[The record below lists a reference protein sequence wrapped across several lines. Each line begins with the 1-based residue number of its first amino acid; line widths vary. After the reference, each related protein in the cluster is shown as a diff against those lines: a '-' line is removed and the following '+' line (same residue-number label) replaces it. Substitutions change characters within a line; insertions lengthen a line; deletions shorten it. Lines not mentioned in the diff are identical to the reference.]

1 MQQLPDIEY
10 GNCEWHRFL
19 REKAFEKSR
28 RKKNNFRLM
37 VDILRHLGELGK
49 IVKNGKIP
57 EYFDL
62 TVNS

>member
-1 MQQLPDIEY
+1 MEIVSGTDF
-10 GNCEWHRFL
+10 CEKRRL
-19 REKAFEKSR
+19 KSLAER
-28 RKKNNFRLM
+28 RTILRLM